1 MIFFCVDASMVYKQN
16 LVYILSC
23 IRSSKTNWNEINCWK
38 FCPMM
43 SVTFSMFWFVIVTIQ
58 LATLLSPGL
67 YFDKR
72 LLHQQTS
79 VQSLSSVVL
88 ILLFPKTDRPRSI
101 QFAANIRFPFN
112 PLCPLNSSPDSCH
125 NLLLRSVS
133 SFELNHLSHRASE
146 PRSHFSNTRSS
157 QPPSHLP
164 FPTPRIF
171 FQSRAD
177 RISLFSFSAHRR
189 PPLLPLALEERRP
202 PFFSAQQTTFLTRVW
217 GPGFIALMV
226 CHISFLCL

>member
-1 MIFFCVDASMVYKQN
+1 
-16 LVYILSC
+16 
-23 IRSSKTNWNEINCWK
+23 
-38 FCPMM
+38 MM
-43 SVTFSMFWFVIVTIQ
+43 SARFCIFSFVIVTIQ
-58 LATLLSPGL
+58 LAALLSPGL

-88 ILLFPKTDRPRSI
+88 ILLFPKTDRPRLT

-133 SFELNHLSHRASE
+133 SFELERLSRRASE

-171 FQSRAD
+171 FQSRPNLSIFLWRTPPPTFAAAT
-177 RISLFSFSAHRR
+177 SAGEA
-189 PPLLPLALEERRP
+189 PT
-202 PFFSAQQTTFLTRVW
+202 FFFCPTHHF
-217 GPGFIALMV
+217 FD
-226 CHISFLCL
+226 